1 MSAFA
6 YRGNRAR
13 EYFDFFVGEVR
24 TISQSG
30 EIDLMDVEGLDYS
43 QCGHDQ
49 PDNILRVSYSVQFP
63 GEEEEREGTMFLEH
77 KSARPRQPQPIFR
90 ILHVLIN
97 RNGYDFFF
105 PINNPFLQRNPIAS
119 FKKWIEIAM
128 TSPFNTRQARF
139 DAYLQSTEQ
148 KIHDFRMTSLMKN
161 PSFKELPKDIQ
172 ERLSNES
179 RRP

>member
-77 KSARPRQPQPIFR
+77 KSARPRQPQPRFQ

-97 RNGYDFFF
+97 KRKLFLFPNKQSVCAKKSNSFFE
-105 PINNPFLQRNPIAS
+105 
-119 FKKWIEIAM
+119 KV
-128 TSPFNTRQARF
+128 
-139 DAYLQSTEQ
+139 D
-148 KIHDFRMTSLMKN
+148 
-161 PSFKELPKDIQ
+161 
-172 ERLSNES
+172 
-179 RRP
+179 